1 MKKNDAL
8 LTDTQFTYDFGVK
21 DNDTHRINVDVTYTV
36 VGEKKGNA
44 VFFTLDMLDG
54 IENAQVALI
63 RVFPNPATSY
73 VKVEG
78 GNVESIKAYNT
89 AGQQVAYSE
98 TETLNVSSLEAGM
111 YILSIRMDGVEKTA
125 KINVIK

>member
-1 MKKNDAL
+1 
-8 LTDTQFTYDFGVK
+8 
-21 DNDTHRINVDVTYTV
+21 
-36 VGEKKGNA
+36 
-44 VFFTLDMLDG
+44 MLDG